1 MNKEQRAHEFAMLTA
16 QTYLNSLNQDSDV
29 REIETILNNGSKNEE
44 DFVSVVEVYDSA
56 FKYFLKH
63 SKTI

>member
-1 MNKEQRAHEFAMLTA
+1 MNKEQRAHEFAMLTT
-16 QTYLNSLNQDSDV
+16 QTYLNSLNQDSAV
-29 REIETILNNGSKNEE
+29 REIEAILDNESKNKE

-56 FKYFLKH
+56 FKYFLEH

>member
-16 QTYLNSLNQDSDV
+16 QTYLNSLNQDSAV
-29 REIETILNNGSKNEE
+29 REVETILNNGTKNEE

-56 FKYFLKH
+56 FKYFLEH